1 MKNTIK
7 DRSKKF
13 AVSIIMLT
21 EKLPKSYASSVI
33 YKQIVRS
40 TTSVGANYRAS
51 QRARSD
57 REFISKLQI
66 VLEESDES
74 LYWLEIIQ
82 EMNWLHSET
91 LSPLITEAN
100 ELTAIFVSSLK
111 TVKERME

>member
-1 MKNTIK
+1 MKNTII
-7 DRSKKF
+7 DRTKKF

-33 YKQIVRS
+33 SKQIVRS
-40 TTSVGANYRAS
+40 ATSVGANYRAS

-82 EMNWLHSET
+82 EMNWLPIET
-91 LSPLITEAN
+91 LSPLIAEAN

-111 TVKERME
+111 TVKERLG